1 MSLKNKVQV
10 NDLNK
15 TIFKENYKMKR
26 STKEVE
32 LMETIENLSDD
43 IGSNNFSYDSN
54 DSSKIHNRKNNDK
67 SIDMNK
73 KDNIKNNNKQKNA
86 PNYNKNKQEY
96 YSNVPQIYEIY
107 DTTPKDEGELR
118 TSDNNGGEENSF
130 LANTIAVVYI
140 IIAIV
145 IFLHLYLNEEH
156 IVIKPITLLKLKF
169 VDLIKSIPVF
179 KNVMRTVSITNNK
192 INGFLDM
199 TMTHSKILKP
209 YMEALKE
216 LNTEFSILFI
226 ILILMFLT
234 ATCILHVVY
243 GILTM
248 KNEKDMYEK
257 NSVVYVTNKM
267 TVDEYEDRSFTYSEL
282 AKLHDDKDYIC
293 LKNKRAGEGMESW
306 NWQIRKNKYNT
317 YDKDICSD
325 IELTDIDN

>member
-1 MSLKNKVQV
+1 MSLKNKMQV

-15 TIFKENYKMKR
+15 TVFKENYKMKR
-26 STKEVE
+26 NAKDVE

-54 DSSKIHNRKNNDK
+54 ESSKIHNRKNNDK

-73 KDNIKNNNKQKNA
+73 KDNIKNNNKQKNV
-86 PNYNKNKQEY
+86 PNYNKNRPEY
-96 YSNVPQIYEIY
+96 YSNVPQIYETY
-107 DTTPKDEGELR
+107 DTMPKDEGEVR
-118 TSDNNGGEENSF
+118 SSDNSGDEENNF
-130 LANTIAVVYI
+130 LANTIAIVYI

-145 IFLHLYLNEEH
+145 IILHLFLNEEH
-156 IVIKPITLLKLKF
+156 VVIKTISLLKLKF
-169 VDLIKSIPVF
+169 VDLIKSIPMF
-179 KNVMRTVSITNNK
+179 KNVMRTVSITNTK

-199 TMTHSKILKP
+199 VISHSNILKP

-226 ILILMFLT
+226 ILILMLFFGT
-234 ATCILHVVY
+234 FVLHIVY
-243 GILTM
+243 SIITM
-248 KNEKDMYEK
+248 KSEKDMYEK

-267 TVDEYEDRSFTYSEL
+267 TTDEYEDRSFTYSEL
-282 AKLHDDKDYIC
+282 SKLHDDKDYIC

-306 NWQIRKNKYNT
+306 NWQMRKNKYNV

>member
-96 YSNVPQIYEIY
+96 YSNQQKLFLFFVRLCIPFKIFIFCNSY
-107 DTTPKDEGELR
+107 DIFY
-118 TSDNNGGEENSF
+118 SF
-130 LANTIAVVYI
+130 I
-140 IIAIV
+140 I
-145 IFLHLYLNEEH
+145 LHLYLNEEH
-156 IVIKPITLLKLKF
+156 IVIKTITLLKLKF

-179 KNVMRTVSITNNK
+179 KNVMRTVSITNSK

>member
-130 LANTIAVVYI
+130 LANTIAVV
-140 IIAIV
+140 
-145 IFLHLYLNEEH
+145 
-156 IVIKPITLLKLKF
+156 
-169 VDLIKSIPVF
+169 
-179 KNVMRTVSITNNK
+179 K